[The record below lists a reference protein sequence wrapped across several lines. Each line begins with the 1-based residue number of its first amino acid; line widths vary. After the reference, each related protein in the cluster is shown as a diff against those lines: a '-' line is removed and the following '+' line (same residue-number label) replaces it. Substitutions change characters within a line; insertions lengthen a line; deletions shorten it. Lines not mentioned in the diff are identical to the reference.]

1 MFTIIILVYNNSK
14 YIEDCI
20 KSISIQTYQG
30 YEVIIID
37 DCSQEDPSDLIH
49 KIAEKYFG
57 KSGIWQYFRNSENM
71 GTVKSANKGISLA
84 KGNLIKLIAAD
95 DKFHDANTLGYI
107 FENFKPEMRVLLSRV
122 AKCNEDL
129 VWNGEYECEEF
140 QSEISNNGIRAQK
153 KLAIRNLIA
162 APGVFFKKEF
172 FDKWGLFDETYRLLE
187 DWPTWLRTLRNG
199 EKFYYLEYTTVDY
212 RNDSGVVSGGNPYY
226 LKDRKRCC
234 QNEVIKNY
242 HYYGIICCICSWITS
257 ELLSNQHFR
266 CIAYKMQRKWK
277 RRKS

>member
-14 YIEDCI
+14 YLEDCI
-20 KSISIQTYQG
+20 KSIAIQNYKG

-37 DCSQEDPSDLIH
+37 DCSQEDPSELIH
-49 KIAEKYFG
+49 NIAEKYLG
-57 KSGIWQYFRNSENM
+57 KSETWQYFRNSENM

-95 DKFHDANTLGYI
+95 DKFHDENTLGYV

-129 VWNGEYECEEF
+129 VWSGEYECEKL
-140 QSEISNNGIRAQK
+140 QSEISNNGIKLQK
-153 KLAIRNLIA
+153 KLAIRNFIA
-162 APGVFFKKEF
+162 APGVFFKREF
-172 FDKWGLFDETYRLLE
+172 FDNWGLFDETYRLLE

-212 RNDSGVVSGGNPYY
+212 RNDAGVVSGGNPYY

-234 QNEVIKNY
+234 RNEVIKKFR
-242 HYYGIICCICSWITS
+242 YYGIFCCMCSWITS
-257 ELLSNQHFR
+257 ELLTNQQFR
-266 CIAYKMQRKWK
+266 GIAYKMQRKWK

>member
-14 YIEDCI
+14 YLEDCI
-20 KSISIQTYQG
+20 KSIAIQNYKE

-37 DCSQEDPSDLIH
+37 DCSQEDPSELIH
-49 KIAEKYFG
+49 KIAEKYLG
-57 KSGIWQYFRNSENM
+57 KSETWQYFRNSENM

-95 DKFHDANTLGYI
+95 DKFHDENTLGYV

-129 VWNGEYECEEF
+129 VWNGEYECEEL
-140 QSEISNNGIRAQK
+140 QYEIIYNGIKAQK
-153 KLAIRNLIA
+153 KLAIRNFIA
-162 APGVFFKKEF
+162 APGVFFKREF

-187 DWPTWLRTLRNG
+187 DWPMWLRTLRNG

-212 RNDSGVVSGGNPYY
+212 RNDAGVVSGGNPYY

-234 QNEVIKNY
+234 QNEVLKNF
-242 HYYGIICCICSWITS
+242 HYYGIPCCIISW
-257 ELLSNQHFR
+257 LLSIVLSNYCLR
-266 CIAYKMQRKWK
+266 YIAYKMHKIWK
-277 RRKS
+277 K